1 MGRGRFI
8 VVEGAEGTGK
18 TTQVERLCAFLREAG
33 HQVVAAREPGGTRV
47 GERIRRLVLHGSD
60 VAVPPE
66 TELLLILAAR
76 SAFVRRL
83 VAPALADGRWVVS
96 DRFDWSTFAYQGYGR
111 ELGAERIAP
120 LNAFA
125 TAGVT
130 PDLYLV
136 LDLPVGEGAARQRR
150 QGKGGDRFESADA
163 DFHRRVRQGYL
174 ELAAAGRNAV
184 LVPAAGSP
192 DEVERR
198 IRREVVSRFPEADA
212 ADARGASKSCVPTG
226 LPPTSGS
233 GGG

>member
-18 TTQVERLCAFLREAG
+18 TTQVERLCAFLRAAG
-33 HQVVAAREPGGTRV
+33 LDVVAAREPGGTRV
-47 GERIRRLVLHGSD
+47 GERIRGLVLHGSD

-96 DRFDWSTFAYQGYGR
+96 DRFDMSTFAYQGYGR

-150 QGKGGDRFESADA
+150 QGKGGDRFESASA
-163 DFHRRVRQGYL
+163 DFHRRVRQGYV

-192 DEVERR
+192 ADVERR
-198 IRREVVSRFPEADA
+198 IRSEVVSRFPETA
-212 ADARGASKSCVPTG
+212 AVEAPGVSSCVPSC
-226 LPPTSGS
+226 LPPTSG
-233 GGG
+233 GGGG